1 MDKKLPI
8 GIQTFSK
15 IREDDYVYVDKT
27 GFALDLIENGTYY
40 FLARP
45 RRFGKSLFVST
56 LQALF
61 EGRKELFRGL
71 AAYTR
76 RDWSGKHPVIKL
88 SFSGVARTTA
98 EMRQDIRNLF
108 LENQERL
115 GVSCRDAD
123 DIGGCFS
130 ELIRRTCEQ
139 HGRRVA
145 VLIDE
150 YDKLILDN
158 LDQTE
163 IALEAREI
171 LKDLYTTLKDCD
183 EFIEFAFL
191 TGVSKFAK
199 VSIFSGLNNL
209 IDISLNEEYAAI
221 CGYTEKD
228 LAEVFQQH
236 LKNADMD
243 RVREWYDGYNFLGA
257 ESVYNPFDI
266 LLFINN
272 NLKFSNYWFATGT
285 PTFLIRLIRQQ
296 NYFIPQLK
304 NLKMSDALLD
314 SFDIEHIRL
323 ESILFQSGYVT
334 IQEVRELEFGGHE
347 YLLRIPNKEV
357 ALSLHDAIIAY
368 LTDTTQ
374 YTPIKSALYT
384 ALRQADFTLFEETLV
399 SLFAA
404 IPYNTYVNN
413 TISEYEGYFAAVL
426 YAYLAGLGIDL
437 RAEDVTNKGRI
448 DLTVRLDDNIYILE
462 FKVDGDRDAA
472 VRQIR
477 TKGYHQKY
485 LQERKNI
492 YLVGISFSSSARNL
506 NSFAW
511 EQVEQGNIEN
521 SWPKNCR

>member
-1 MDKKLPI
+1 MAKKLPI

-15 IREDDYVYVDKT
+15 IRKDDYVYVDKT
-27 GFALDLIENGTYY
+27 GFAHDLIENGAYY

-61 EGRKELFRGL
+61 EGRRELFQGL
-71 AAYTR
+71 AAYER
-76 RDWSGKHPVIKL
+76 WDWNKKHPVIKF

-115 GVSCRDAD
+115 EVTCKDAD
-123 DIGGCFS
+123 DIGGCFR

-139 HGRRVA
+139 HGQRVV

-158 LDQTE
+158 LDQQE

-171 LKDLYTTLKDCD
+171 LKDLYTTIKDSD

-228 LAEVFQQH
+228 LADVFQQH
-236 LKNADMD
+236 LKDADMNK
-243 RVREWYDGYNFLGA
+243 VREWYNGYNFLGA
-257 ESVYNPFDI
+257 EAVYNPFDI

-272 NLKFSNYWFATGT
+272 NLKFNNYWFATGT
-285 PTFLIRLIRQQ
+285 PTFLIRLIRQR

-304 NLKMSDALLD
+304 NLTMNDAMLD

-347 YLLRIPNKEV
+347 YLLRIPNKEI
-357 ALSLHDAIIAY
+357 ALSLHDAIIASF
-368 LTDTTQ
+368 TDTT
-374 YTPIKSALYT
+374 
-384 ALRQADFTLFEETLV
+384 
-399 SLFAA
+399 
-404 IPYNTYVNN
+404 
-413 TISEYEGYFAAVL
+413 
-426 YAYLAGLGIDL
+426 
-437 RAEDVTNKGRI
+437 
-448 DLTVRLDDNIYILE
+448 
-462 FKVDGDRDAA
+462 
-472 VRQIR
+472 
-477 TKGYHQKY
+477 
-485 LQERKNI
+485 
-492 YLVGISFSSSARNL
+492 
-506 NSFAW
+506 
-511 EQVEQGNIEN
+511 
-521 SWPKNCR
+521 